1 MITQCIIGN
10 NLPNISSTF
19 GILNDIAD
27 QIDSAL
33 NTYYDQRFFYSALM
47 QDHHLLDSLDGN
59 AYKLWSEL
67 QTDNVGLEEKLYE
80 GLHQDFKEAYKLLND
95 FDYTESYAEMIK
107 NVVTIWVNTWALGE
121 SKLTQP
127 ELDALDEISKK
138 SPSFGRDAVA
148 SACVML
154 GNDLPESQEGQN
166 ILPQLNKLQGSFG
179 NIYPNPTNETA
190 TLQYYLPNGTAE
202 LRIIDL
208 TGRLISNYNL
218 FSNEILFT
226 FDVRNLSEGV
236 YFINVTQNGNIL
248 FSSKFAV
255 IKK

>member
-59 AYKLWSEL
+59 AYKLWSGL

-80 GLHQDFKEAYKLLND
+80 GLHQDFKEAYKLFSD
-95 FDYTESYAEMIK
+95 FDYTESYAEMLK
-107 NVVTIWVNTWALGE
+107 NVVSAWVSTWAVGE
-121 SKLTQP
+121 SNIDTLQR
-127 ELDALDEISKK
+127 DALYTISQVN
-138 SPSFGRDAVA
+138 PTIGRDAVA

-154 GNDLPESQEGQN
+154 GYDLPESQGGQSSCRA
-166 ILPQLNKLQGSFG
+166 LC
-179 NIYPNPTNETA
+179 
-190 TLQYYLPNGTAE
+190 
-202 LRIIDL
+202 
-208 TGRLISNYNL
+208 NYC
-218 FSNEILFT
+218 
-226 FDVRNLSEGV
+226 
-236 YFINVTQNGNIL
+236 Y
-248 FSSKFAV
+248 
-255 IKK
+255 

>member
-107 NVVTIWVNTWALGE
+107 NVVTAWVSTWAIGE
-121 SKLTQP
+121 SNIDTLQRN
-127 ELDALDEISKK
+127 ALNTISQEN
-138 SPSFGRDAVA
+138 PTIGRDAVA

-154 GNDLPESQEGQN
+154 GYDLPESQGGQS
-166 ILPQLNKLQGSFG
+166 IFTQFNKLQGTFG
-179 NIYPNPTNETA
+179 NIYPNPTDESA
-190 TLQYYLPNGTAE
+190 TFQYSLLGNSANLKITD
-202 LRIIDL
+202 I
-208 TGRLISNYNL
+208 TGRTINTFILNTEENIFSFSVKNY
-218 FSNEILFT
+218 
-226 FDVRNLSEGV
+226 SEGI
-236 YFINVTQNGNIL
+236 YFVKVEQAGKNVFT
-248 FSSKFAV
+248 SKFVV